1 MTPVPPPA
9 RKHLGQNF
17 LVDPNIVRK
26 IVEAAAITS
35 DETVL
40 EIGPG
45 RGSLTRALCAV
56 AGRVQAVEVD
66 PRLCAY
72 LRECLADCPN
82 LELYE
87 GDALHWPLDQLP
99 LQSAVVANLP
109 YYLSTPLLFRLLD
122 ARPRLSRAVVM
133 LQAEVAHRL
142 VASPGAK
149 DYGALSVAV
158 QRAAQ
163 PRVLFRVSPNCFRPR
178 PEVAS
183 AVVSLTMVR
192 STLSAE
198 VERICQRLVRSAFAH
213 RRKRV
218 VNSLRDE
225 GWPTEQV
232 GVVEQALAPRPDRR
246 AEDVSPAEFVEIA
259 NRVAA
264 SSGADRPNQ

>member
-26 IVEAAAITS
+26 IVEAAALTS
-35 DETVL
+35 EETVL

-45 RGSLTRALCAV
+45 RGVLTRALCAV
-56 AGRVQAVEVD
+56 TRRVQAVEID

-72 LRECLADCPN
+72 LREALADCPN

-99 LQSAVVANLP
+99 QESAVVANLP
-109 YYLSTPLLFRLLD
+109 YYLSTPLLLRLLD

-142 VASPGAK
+142 VARPGTK
-149 DYGALSVAV
+149 DYGSLSVAV
-158 QRAAQ
+158 QRASE
-163 PRVLFRVSPNCFRPR
+163 PRVLFRVSPNSFRPR
-178 PEVAS
+178 PEVDS
-183 AVVSLTMVR
+183 AVVSLTMCR
-192 STLSAE
+192 STLSVE
-198 VERICQRLVRSAFAH
+198 VERVCQRLVRSAFAH

-225 GWPTEQV
+225 GWSAEEIDLV
-232 GVVEQALAPRPDRR
+232 RQALAPRPDRR
-246 AEDVSPAEFVEIA
+246 AEEVSPAEFADIA

-264 SSGADRPNQ
+264 WTGATGSDQ